1 MQQQP
6 FLGNEPPL
14 SEKRHFPDHDQFR
27 GGRHGQSVGG
37 LPTYLPNNPTKF
49 IYGKALEQQAQE
61 RQSYN
66 KQLRQQELEQERKML
81 QDNLN
86 NDPFGR

>member
-1 MQQQP
+1 MLP
-6 FLGNEPPL
+6 FLANEPPL
-14 SEKRHFPDHDQFR
+14 SEKRHFPDTDQFR
-27 GGRHGQSVGG
+27 GRGNNQSVGG
-37 LPTYLPNNPTKF
+37 LPAYLPNPATKF

-66 KQLRQQELEQERKML
+66 KQLRQQELEQEKKML